1 MIILFSVGNT
11 DSPHVASLLESLP
24 FSWVLIHGVGQL
36 SSQIPEE
43 ERLSQGRS
51 MALLAL
57 TEALSHSG
65 LRELLKRRLQVVT
78 EDHLELVC
86 SVNAILK
93 LLELIYKVLTLQSY
107 LWCMQLYS
115 IVWFTVTGEGPH
127 GN

>member
-1 MIILFSVGNT
+1 
-11 DSPHVASLLESLP
+11 
-24 FSWVLIHGVGQL
+24 
-36 SSQIPEE
+36 
-43 ERLSQGRS
+43 

-65 LRELLKRRLQVVT
+65 LRELLKRRLQVAT

-115 IVWFTVTGEGPH
+115 IVWFTIARRDLMVTVE
-127 GN
+127 